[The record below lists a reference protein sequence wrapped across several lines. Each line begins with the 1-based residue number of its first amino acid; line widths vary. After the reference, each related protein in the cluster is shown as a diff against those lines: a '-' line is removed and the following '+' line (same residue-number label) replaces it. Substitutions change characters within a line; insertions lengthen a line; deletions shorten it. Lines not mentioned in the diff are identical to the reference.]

1 MFELKLN
8 FLPEFSENIKQ
19 KGGVEYGL
27 WDDYRKKY
35 TWRTRIEIPNHSFD
49 NTSYEMFN
57 GEKEELF
64 DGSLKRNEF
73 KERAVPMM
81 LDFIISD
88 SKQKRV
94 VFEFKYLD
102 EEEIMG
108 LFKQAKPNK
117 PIEIVLRMNE
127 DLSNKRL
134 IFKKRKNQ

>member
-1 MFELKLN
+1 
-8 FLPEFSENIKQ
+8 
-19 KGGVEYGL
+19 
-27 WDDYRKKY
+27 
-35 TWRTRIEIPNHSFD
+35 
-49 NTSYEMFN
+49 MFN

-108 LFKQAKPNK
+108 LFKQAEANK
-117 PIEIVLRMNE
+117 PIEIILRMSE
-127 DLSNKRL
+127 DFSNKKL
-134 IFKKRKNQ
+134 IFKQGEKETLTRKVDLENFWDYD